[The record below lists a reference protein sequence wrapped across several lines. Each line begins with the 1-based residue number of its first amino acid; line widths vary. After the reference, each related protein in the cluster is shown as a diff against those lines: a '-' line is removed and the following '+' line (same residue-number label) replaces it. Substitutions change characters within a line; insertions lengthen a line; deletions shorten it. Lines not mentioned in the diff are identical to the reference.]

1 MCYDCKCQDYVSDAL
16 LAALQEGHETQVK
29 LSYFG
34 HWAWCQNVG
43 NCEELRLET
52 RMLPESRI
60 FEEPLAL
67 IFREYQQDWAE
78 TDDGLN
84 EVNYQRLLERL
95 RSFLQSPSG
104 DGRELMR
111 ADLILCTRPFLFCS
125 LLRSLW
131 PESYPQLPMLHYY
144 SGPLLFD
151 TTPSQM
157 HVVLQAFRQ
166 TVLSSTLD
174 LVASRQ
180 FTPVVYLADAQ
191 EYHRLLCRAP
201 GCWRWLLVHAGVAVP
216 HVRPHAVGLRGRYRP
231 PIAEAK
237 HLALRALVLRSTW
250 VGTLMAQAF
259 ETVLLEMI
267 RESSL
272 EESLRLEWLSS
283 GKFLSYE
290 EIASFHAAV
299 FFPEQPDKLTFWE
312 QYEMAMPLWLPT
324 ADLWSKIHAIG
335 EYRYSVFAARWN
347 AVLAEGDAAAN
358 GCGLPQSLFFNS
370 TDPVD
375 LHSDS
380 PLAPAFWFQLT
391 DYALFPHL
399 QLFASAAELATGLLG
414 ADLTALH
421 ESMAKFNLESWRRS
435 SSFYRSAICILMEG
449 SEMALTPQF
458 LPQPAEDWA
467 KGAIG
472 DPHECAH
479 VTDFW
484 TNHHEC
490 VGAGYRLSDPCLLF
504 YYAGKGVVDWPTDR
518 LCLRISG
525 FPELCSTDFRVP
537 VAMFTIFTHPE
548 KEDIGRHE
556 RDNTDL

>member
-1 MCYDCKCQDYVSDAL
+1 MPVSRDLQGASFRVSRLEVCEFGTEVSDAL

-111 ADLILCTRPFLFCS
+111 ADLILCTRIIVCS
-125 LLRSLW
+125 AERLDV
-131 PESYPQLPMLHYY
+131 
-144 SGPLLFD
+144 GD
-151 TTPSQM
+151 GC
-157 HVVLQAFRQ
+157 
-166 TVLSSTLD
+166 LSMP
-174 LVASRQ
+174 AW
-180 FTPVVYLADAQ
+180 
-191 EYHRLLCRAP
+191 LCRMCVLMLW
-201 GCWRWLLVHAGVAVP
+201 GCADDT
-216 HVRPHAVGLRGRYRP
+216 
-231 PIAEAK
+231 AK

-250 VGTLMAQAF
+250 AARSKGAKFDSIADVWWSVGTLMAQAF

-272 EESLRLEWLSS
+272 EESLRLELWLIGTHRLDSGLSS
-283 GKFLSYE
+283 VTSWPQK

-299 FFPEQPDKLTFWE
+299 FFPEQPDKLTPRPMDELMDGRFWE

-358 GCGLPQSLFFNS
+358 GSLFFNS
-370 TDPVD
+370 TAPWPVESAGPFASF
-375 LHSDS
+375 L
-380 PLAPAFWFQLT
+380 LGGFQLT

-399 QLFASAAELATGLLG
+399 QLFASAAELATGLRLG
-414 ADLTALH
+414 RCQAQVQAQEFPGLMD
-421 ESMAKFNLESWRRS
+421 
-435 SSFYRSAICILMEG
+435 SAHQICDEICILMEG